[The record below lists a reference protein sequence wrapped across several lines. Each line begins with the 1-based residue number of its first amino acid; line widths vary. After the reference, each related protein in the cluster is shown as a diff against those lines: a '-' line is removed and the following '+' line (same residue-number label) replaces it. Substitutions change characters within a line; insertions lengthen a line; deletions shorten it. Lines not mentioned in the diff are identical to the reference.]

1 MTLLLFALT
10 FLSQTK
16 GVVQVPRNF
25 QLPAIHLR
33 RKGRCEKRIAPF
45 IVAMLALQENMSA
58 LAYNSS
64 AHCTDR
70 NNNNE
75 LEILN
80 KKINFLQIASKC
92 NYLSFSFFFFF
103 SFSFAASPPT
113 TSSFIFIFDVKQEH
127 KLKGTKPLILLRC

>member
-92 NYLSFSFFFFF
+92 NYLSFSFFF
-103 SFSFAASPPT
+103 SFPF
-113 TSSFIFIFDVKQEH
+113 
-127 KLKGTKPLILLRC
+127 LLLLRYLRRAHLFLSLMYNRSTN

>member
-1 MTLLLFALT
+1 M
-10 FLSQTK
+10 
-16 GVVQVPRNF
+16 QVPRNF

-92 NYLSFSFFFFF
+92 NYLSFSFFF
-103 SFSFAASPPT
+103 SFSF
-113 TSSFIFIFDVKQEH
+113 
-127 KLKGTKPLILLRC
+127 LLLLRYLRRAHLFLSLMYNRSTN